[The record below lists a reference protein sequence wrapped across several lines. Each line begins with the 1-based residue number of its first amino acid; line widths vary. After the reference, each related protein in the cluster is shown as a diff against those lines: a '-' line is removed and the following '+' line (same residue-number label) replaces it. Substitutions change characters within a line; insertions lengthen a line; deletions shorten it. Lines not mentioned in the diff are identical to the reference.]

1 MIVDDNDEIRR
12 MLREVLADLAD
23 PIYECH
29 DGGEAGAAY
38 GTHRPDWVLMDVSME
53 PVDGIAATRHIIQAF
68 PDARVVMVTQHADAS
83 LRNAAHQ
90 AGACG
95 YLLKDN
101 LLEVRRFLEALS
113 GERTRTIGVKENES
127 RFVRREPRSGSTEE

>member
-12 MLREVLADLAD
+12 MLRTVLADVAD

-29 DGGEAGAAY
+29 DGAEAGAAY

-53 PVDGIAATRHIIQAF
+53 PMDGITATRHIIKAF
-68 PDARVVMVTQHADAS
+68 PDARVVMVTQHADVT
-83 LRNAAHQ
+83 LRDAARE

-101 LLEVRRFLEALS
+101 LLDVRRFLEAH
-113 GERTRTIGVKENES
+113 GAGK
-127 RFVRREPRSGSTEE
+127 STEDHM

>member
-1 MIVDDNDEIRR
+1 MISVMIVDDSDEIRR
-12 MLREVLADLAD
+12 MLRAILADVAD

-29 DGGEAGAAY
+29 DGGEAGAVY

-53 PVDGIAATRHIIQAF
+53 PVDGIAATRHIVQAF
-68 PDARVVMVTQHADAS
+68 PDARIVMVTQHADGAF
-83 LRNAAHQ
+83 RDAAHE

-101 LLEVRRFLEALS
+101 LLEVRRFLEAQS
-113 GERTRTIGVKENES
+113 GPPTTSQHGE
-127 RFVRREPRSGSTEE
+127 